1 MQSNKIIIDY
11 QVSDQVRHQVED
23 QVRNHLKQYKF

>member
-1 MQSNKIIIDY
+1 MQSNKTIIKTQIY
-11 QVSDQVRHQVED
+11 NQVED